1 MKVTTEGDD
10 LYYEVRG
17 KGTPLLMIPGGGGA
31 GGAYALV
38 ADILSDEYK
47 AITYDRRSCSRSTIN
62 FPEHFDVAQQS
73 RDAAA
78 VIKAA
83 GEESAFIFGNSGGA
97 VIALDM
103 AATQAHVV
111 RGVIAHEPPL
121 ARVHPD
127 ADKWQRF
134 FQSVYRSSFTF
145 GSTFAMMKFAFGI
158 GVDVQFFKAYKAVR
172 AARKAV
178 EASSE
183 PYMSRKLL
191 TKFFLRQELLPVTH
205 YLPDFQAIKK
215 NSVRVIM
222 AAGKRSLEKKRFYA
236 EVAKIVAEKL
246 GCEFVEFPG
255 HHGSFFDMPNEWSM
269 TIRKSLQR

>member
-47 AITYDRRSCSRSTIN
+47 VITYDRRSCSRSTIN

-145 GSTFAMMKFAFGI
+145 GSTFAMMKCAFCVGL
-158 GVDVQFFKAYKAVR
+158 DFQFFKALQGAQSGSQSCRSELGTVYVQKTPDQIFSPTRTFTCHSLSPRLSGDKEQQYKSYYGR
-172 AARKAV
+172 RK
-178 EASSE
+178 E
-183 PYMSRKLL
+183 
-191 TKFFLRQELLPVTH
+191 VT
-205 YLPDFQAIKK
+205 
-215 NSVRVIM
+215 
-222 AAGKRSLEKKRFYA
+222 
-236 EVAKIVAEKL
+236 
-246 GCEFVEFPG
+246 
-255 HHGSFFDMPNEWSM
+255 
-269 TIRKSLQR
+269 

>member
-17 KGTPLLMIPGGGGA
+17 KGTPLLMIPGGGGD

-47 AITYDRRSCSRSTIN
+47 VITYDRRSCSRSTMN

-134 FQSVYRSSFTF
+134 FQSVCRSSFTF

-158 GVDVQFFKAYKAVR
+158 GVDFQFFKAYKMIK

-178 EASSE
+178 KASSE
-183 PYMSRKLL
+183 PYMARKLL

-205 YLPDFQAIKK
+205 YLPDFQSIKK